1 MAIEMKST
9 HTQTVILTAIVG
21 AAFVSATSAGII
33 NAGGDAVIADPPSNI
48 LHNQWENNS
57 EIRAWF
63 ERETTLT
70 QDIHLGHSQSGLVD
84 DLSQLDGNTVTS
96 GTQVQSYM
104 IRLDPVG
111 QGPVT
116 LSGYLTFDTEIL
128 GVYIGSQLVPTDA
141 IFGRS
146 GVVYNANP
154 FRGLELDGALVSN
167 DTFEISQD
175 LMRIDFT
182 MEVGDWTDDI
192 RVITA
197 VPTPGSVGV
206 LAAGLFAATRRRR
219 G

>member
-1 MAIEMKST
+1 MNLPT
-9 HTQTVILTAIVG
+9 HTQTITLAAIVG
-21 AAFVSATSAGII
+21 TVLNSAAFAGII
-33 NAGGDAVIADPPSNI
+33 NAGGDTVIAEPPSNI

-84 DLSQLDGNTVTS
+84 DLSQLDGNTITS
-96 GTQVQSYM
+96 GTQIQSYM

-128 GVYIGSQLVPTDA
+128 GVYIGNQLVPTDS
-141 IFGRS
+141 ILGRP

-154 FRGLELDGALVSN
+154 FRGLELDGSLISS

-175 LMRIDFT
+175 HMRIDFV

-192 RVITA
+192 RVVTA
-197 VPTPGSVGV
+197 VPTPGSIGI
-206 LAAGLFAATRRRR
+206 LSAGLFAATRRRR
-219 G
+219 S